1 MTKGSGLRKIDMLV
15 DSGAEISIIA
25 IKGCPME
32 AADQVKSVSGIG
44 EARKVGPK
52 TECKIR
58 FACDTEKEY
67 SVWLHATK
75 LDRDRDLIIL
85 GRDFLNQ
92 FEKTTFDWKNGKI
105 CLGDTWLFL
114 VDTHNTHWDINR
126 ELNAEQEN
134 CIRMMLNKHPEVFA
148 HNSRAPRES
157 SATFHSIWS
166 KHNQPTK
173 SKIRRIP
180 RKWVS
185 EVDTQ
190 VADMIKNGIIEES
203 ASPYNSNIILYSSQ
217 K

>member
-1 MTKGSGLRKIDMLV
+1 MLV
-15 DSGAEISIIA
+15 DSGAKISIIA

-32 AADQVKSVSGIG
+32 AADRVKSVSGIG

-52 TECKIR
+52 TEFKIR

-92 FEKTTFDWKNGKI
+92 FEKTTFDWMNGKI

-126 ELNAEQEN
+126 ELNAEQGN

-148 HNSRAPRES
+148 HNPRAPRECS
-157 SATFHSIWS
+157 VTFHSIWS

-185 EVDTQ
+185 AVDTQ

-217 K
+217 N

>member
-1 MTKGSGLRKIDMLV
+1 MLV

-32 AADQVKSVSGIG
+32 VADQVKSVSGIG

-92 FEKTTFDWKNGKI
+92 FEKTTFDWKNGKN

-114 VDTHNTHWDINR
+114 VDTP
-126 ELNAEQEN
+126 
-134 CIRMMLNKHPEVFA
+134 HPLG
-148 HNSRAPRES
+148 H
-157 SATFHSIWS
+157 
-166 KHNQPTK
+166 
-173 SKIRRIP
+173 
-180 RKWVS
+180 
-185 EVDTQ
+185 
-190 VADMIKNGIIEES
+190 
-203 ASPYNSNIILYSSQ
+203 
-217 K
+217 